1 LTKLAG
7 RTGQFLV
14 VMAVASWVLMCAP
27 QGLADEAAALR
38 AQQTLSSAGAV
49 A

>member
-1 LTKLAG
+1 MKRARSTWK
-7 RTGQFLV
+7 FLLV
-14 VMAVASWVLMCAP
+14 TAVASGALMCAP
-27 QGLADEAAALR
+27 QGLADEAAARR